1 MSRCNRELSDLER
14 SIAEQ
19 GMQLAWVGGDSLWLI
34 RIYWYDNIWYD
45 IMAPIWDHVN
55 TLLEMSTCDMG
66 RKLRNLQLQHLPHAD
81 QDQPRPMWLVLLP
94 LQRWRSLGTFR
105 KFGCVTY
112 LLCLIES
119 YRITACEPFESL
131 GLESFKIWFLSSSA
145 ENGGLAWSCMD
156 SLLGDWANCVCTLRM
171 FTLAFCKVVALISVR
186 NHARSGGWKLETDT
200 GTRLARHRGRYSVFA
215 MLFCLLLPS

>member
-1 MSRCNRELSDLER
+1 MGRGRFVVTHSYLL
-14 SIAEQ
+14 
-19 GMQLAWVGGDSLWLI
+19 
-34 RIYWYDNIWYD
+34 IWYD
-45 IMAPIWDHVN
+45 DLMAPIWDHVN

-81 QDQPRPMWLVLLP
+81 QDQPRPMWLVLLL

-105 KFGCVTY
+105 KFGYVTY

-131 GLESFKIWFLSSSA
+131 ALESFGFWAAQLRM
-145 ENGGLAWSCMD
+145 EGLHGLAPRRLGKLCMTPP
-156 SLLGDWANCVCTLRM
+156 GTLRM